1 MNIKN
6 ILSNNIYLSLIC
18 GCIGTIIYC
27 LTTMNQKDKNEKP
40 YLKYLKLVAII
51 STLVYGVLYFR
62 NSKSQ
67 SGGSLETS
75 ASGGGLQFDDLDLG
89 NPVF

>member
-18 GCIGTIIYC
+18 GCAGTIIYY
-27 LTTMNQKDKNEKP
+27 LSTKNQKDKNEKP

-51 STLVYGVLYFR
+51 SIIVYGVLYFR

-67 SGGSLETS
+67 SGGR
-75 ASGGGLQFDDLDLG
+75 LG
-89 NPVF
+89 IK